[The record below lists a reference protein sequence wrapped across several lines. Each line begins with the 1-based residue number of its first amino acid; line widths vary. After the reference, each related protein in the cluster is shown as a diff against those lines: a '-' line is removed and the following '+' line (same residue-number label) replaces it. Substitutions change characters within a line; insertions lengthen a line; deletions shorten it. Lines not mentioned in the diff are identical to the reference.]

1 MLSQAGGIAGERT
14 LPLLVD
20 DSDWDRLGD
29 RILPLVGELEDQGLT
44 QLLLALQGLRP
55 VDIARAQK
63 HEARNLAASI
73 LTAIARRWDREHRPL
88 SPSVLEQWYILKEWA
103 PGSIGEPQ
111 LGLTWAE
118 LYPALPT
125 RPLDRS
131 ELTRA
136 DEWLSLAQTLR
147 EHAPDTLENLGF
159 FKADQEM
166 LARLAQALDGTT
178 DQGATPVVESILTR
192 IQELARAPAYL
203 AARHALGTLE
213 QESSSDQKWW
223 VPQDI
228 AFRPSD
234 DPVASRRSE
243 FTPEDVGRVLS
254 DL

>member
-1 MLSQAGGIAGERT
+1 
-14 LPLLVD
+14 
-20 DSDWDRLGD
+20 
-29 RILPLVGELEDQGLT
+29 LT

-55 VDIARAQK
+55 VDIARTQK
-63 HEARNLAASI
+63 HEARSLAASL

-88 SPSVLEQWYILKEWA
+88 SPTVLEQWYTLKEWA
-103 PGSIGEPQ
+103 PGSIAEPQ
-111 LGLTWAE
+111 LGMTWAE
-118 LYPALPT
+118 LYPASPA

-147 EHAPDTLENLGF
+147 DHAPETLGNLGF
-159 FKADQEM
+159 FKADQET

-178 DQGATPVVESILTR
+178 HQDTRPVVESILTR
-192 IQELARAPAYL
+192 IKELAIAPAYL
-203 AARHALGTLE
+203 TARHALTTLK

-228 AFRPSD
+228 PFPPSD
-234 DPVASRRSE
+234 DPVSSRSSE
-243 FTPEDVGRVLS
+243 FKPEDVDRVLS